1 MENCKKSMLI
11 EPNDNVAVAVEP
23 IEAGDYT
30 MVAGEKLTANQF
42 IKDGHKIARVDIAK
56 GGEILKYGVHIGVA
70 SKDIKKGDWVYEEN
84 VYDDFEEINR
94 DQRAYYRSM
103 APIPGSTQK
112 RN

>member
-42 IKDGHKIARVDIAK
+42 IKEGHKIARVDIAK

-84 VYDDFEEINR
+84 V
-94 DQRAYYRSM
+94 
-103 APIPGSTQK
+103 IPSIS
-112 RN
+112 R

>member
-42 IKDGHKIARVDIAK
+42 IKEGHKIARVDICALLWVAALFVV
-56 GGEILKYGVHIGVA
+56 IIALKHFGL
-70 SKDIKKGDWVYEEN
+70 
-84 VYDDFEEINR
+84 
-94 DQRAYYRSM
+94 
-103 APIPGSTQK
+103 
-112 RN
+112 